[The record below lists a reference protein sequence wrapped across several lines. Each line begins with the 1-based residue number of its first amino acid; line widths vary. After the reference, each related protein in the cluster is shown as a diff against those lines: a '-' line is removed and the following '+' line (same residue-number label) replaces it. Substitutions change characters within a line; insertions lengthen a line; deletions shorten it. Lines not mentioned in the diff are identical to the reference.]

1 MPARAMGSGTT
12 SAGRGRTRATDGG
25 GCATGPGARVTGP
38 RTPVTGPRT
47 RVTGPGTPVT
57 GPRTRFTGR
66 PRAGLTGARAA
77 GIPVASTPSS
87 ALRLHVP
94 APAPCSALFP
104 DGH

>member
-25 GCATGPGARVTGP
+25 GCVTGPGARVTGP
-38 RTPVTGPRT
+38 RTPVTDPRT
-47 RVTGPGTPVT
+47 RFTD
-57 GPRTRFTGR
+57 PRTRFTGR
-66 PRAGLTGARAA
+66 PRAGLGGARAA

>member
-1 MPARAMGSGTT
+1 MGSGTT

-25 GCATGPGARVTGP
+25 GCVTGPGARVTGP
-38 RTPVTGPRT
+38 RTPVTD
-47 RVTGPGTPVT
+47 
-57 GPRTRFTGR
+57 PRTRFTGR
-66 PRAGLTGARAA
+66 PRAGLGGARAA